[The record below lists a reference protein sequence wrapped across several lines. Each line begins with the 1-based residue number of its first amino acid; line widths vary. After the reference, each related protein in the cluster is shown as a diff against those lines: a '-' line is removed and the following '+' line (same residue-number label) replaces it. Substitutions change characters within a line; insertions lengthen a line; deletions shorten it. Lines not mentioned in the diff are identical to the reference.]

1 MFSLESGASVK
12 IGASERNSDIDFH
25 WLDGNGTWNN
35 SKSDPAELYNNNGEL
50 INKYND

>member
-50 INKYND
+50 IN